1 MKRLKANSAGLV
13 ARAVDAVVVAVAA
26 LVVLVVLVV
35 LVELMVRD
43 QRKALKRDQHNLRK
57 VEAVMRVA
65 LVTSSIR

>member
-26 LVVLVVLVV
+26 LVVLV
-35 LVELMVRD
+35 ELMVRD
-43 QRKALKRDQHNLRK
+43 QRKTLKRDQHNLRK

>member
-26 LVVLVVLVV
+26 LVV

>member
-1 MKRLKANSAGLV
+1 MKRSKATSAGL
-13 ARAVDAVVVAVAA
+13 AVDAVVVAVAA
-26 LVVLVVLVV
+26 LVV

>member
-26 LVVLVVLVV
+26 LVVLVV

>member
-26 LVVLVVLVV
+26 QVV
-35 LVELMVRD
+35 LVELMV
-43 QRKALKRDQHNLRK
+43 RDQHNLRK

-65 LVTSSIR
+65 LATSSIR

>member
-26 LVVLVVLVV
+26 QVV
-35 LVELMVRD
+35 LVELMV
-43 QRKALKRDQHNLRK
+43 RDQHNLRK

>member
-1 MKRLKANSAGLV
+1 MKRSKATSAGLV
-13 ARAVDAVVVAVAA
+13 ALAVDAVVVAVAA
-26 LVVLVVLVV
+26 LVV

>member
-26 LVVLVVLVV
+26 LVVLV
-35 LVELMVRD
+35 ELTVRV